1 MFHAAVPLNL
11 TVAAVMVGKKQ
22 SLGGNDL
29 TGASAS
35 EKYDS
40 VLQRGLIHAV
50 DVFGGEP
57 EPFALHVPDA
67 LCDK

>member
-1 MFHAAVPLNL
+1 
-11 TVAAVMVGKKQ
+11 MVGKKQ

-29 TGASAS
+29 TGTSAS

-40 VLQRGLIHAV
+40 ILQRGLIHAV
-50 DVFGGEP
+50 DVLGGEL